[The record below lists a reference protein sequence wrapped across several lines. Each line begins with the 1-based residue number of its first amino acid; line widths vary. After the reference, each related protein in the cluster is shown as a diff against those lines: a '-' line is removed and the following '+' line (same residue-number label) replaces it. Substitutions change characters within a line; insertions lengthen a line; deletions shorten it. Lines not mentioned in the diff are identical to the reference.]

1 MWFIIV
7 TTLCAGAIAS
17 LSAKTL
23 YQVNTVGLCD
33 DKGSVPFQK
42 PYFLTMAMFI
52 GEACCL
58 AGYYLIIRPKLK
70 KEAIQSSGG
79 ASNRL
84 DASLLDDD
92 EPFSTSAS
100 APDASSKGEDVE
112 EKEPLPPC
120 PTWFFLALCC
130 FDLTASTLNFVGL
143 LWVSASLNQV
153 TAEMQRRGWERA
165 TVWEGV
171 D

>member
-7 TTLCAGAIAS
+7 ATLCSGAIAS

-23 YQVNTVGLCD
+23 YQVNTIGLCD
-33 DKGSVPFQK
+33 DKKTVLFQK

-58 AGYYLIIRPKLK
+58 AGYYFFVRPKLQK
-70 KEAIQSSGG
+70 DAVQPSGG
-79 ASNRL
+79 PSNRL

-92 EPFSTSAS
+92 DEPFSTSA
-100 APDASSKGEDVE
+100 PVPASSSTGSDLED
-112 EKEPLPPC
+112 KEPLPPC

-153 TAEMQRRGWERA
+153 TRS
-165 TVWEGV
+165 
-171 D
+171 